1 MTWLIAGK
9 KLSETNESM
18 GRCLREL
25 GGGGDSSRLSHIL
38 QRHRE
43 LLHEYEK
50 ECRKI
55 KSNIK
60 EQRERC
66 ACCRRIAHRNSVTS
80 SYYVCEIDMISA

>member
-25 GGGGDSSRLSHIL
+25 GGGGDSARLSHIL

-66 ACCRRIAHRNSVTS
+66 GSNKGIVHTNSVTS
-80 SYYVCEIDMISA
+80 LYYECEMLT